1 MIGLRMTMYAI
12 ATKVTS
18 PPRTSR
24 ENVDPLLVISKNE
37 STRFRKV
44 GSGADFVVSVVV
56 TRLLYRRKRFAGYE
70 RLSCAAKLASYLV

>member
-1 MIGLRMTMYAI
+1 
-12 ATKVTS
+12 
-18 PPRTSR
+18 
-24 ENVDPLLVISKNE
+24 LVISKNE